1 MSIFKDIKTEIEL
14 DYLFNEGMT
23 IDELEDAVQ
32 TYISEQEIIYYSNAI
47 KYLSENDPSLN
58 EPMSI
63 AEEFGYTPSQLNSEL
78 LATLLYQRQLSEEWY
93 NIKDDVE
100 QIIEE
105 LETEE
110 QEYNNQF

>member
-1 MSIFKDIKTEIEL
+1 MSIFKDIKTEIDL
-14 DYLFNEGMT
+14 NYLFDEGMT

-32 TYISEQEIIYYSNAI
+32 TYISEQGIIYYSNAI

-58 EPMSI
+58 EAFDCA
-63 AEEFGYTPSQLNSEL
+63 AEIGFEVQNLNSEI
-78 LATLLYQRQLSEEWY
+78 LATLLYQRQLNKEWY
-93 NIKDDVE
+93 DIKDDVE

-110 QEYNNQF
+110 QE

>member
-1 MSIFKDIKTEIEL
+1 MSIFKNIKTEIDL
-14 DYLFNEGMT
+14 DYLFDEGMT

-32 TYISEQEIIYYSNAI
+32 RYISEQEIIYYSNAI

-58 EPMSI
+58 ESMSI
-63 AEEFGYTPSQLNSEL
+63 AEEFGYTPSQLNSEV

-105 LETEE
+105 LEIEE
-110 QEYNNQF
+110 QE

>member
-32 TYISEQEIIYYSNAI
+32 RYISEQEIIYYSNAI

-58 EPMSI
+58 ESMSI
-63 AEEFGYTPSQLNSEL
+63 AEEFGYTPSQLNSEV